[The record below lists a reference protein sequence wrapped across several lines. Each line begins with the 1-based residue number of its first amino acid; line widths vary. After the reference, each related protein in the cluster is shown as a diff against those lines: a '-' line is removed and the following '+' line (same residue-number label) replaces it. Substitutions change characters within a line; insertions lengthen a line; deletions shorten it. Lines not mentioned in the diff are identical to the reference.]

1 MNATFTIDKKTG
13 QAFASIALSS
23 AQASTF
29 HSDRFTLNNAA
40 AVAEIDSLVQ
50 DIIDEQE
57 WHAIVSN
64 PRVLRGLRR
73 LAAEAQQQIAE
84 GKIEEG
90 GFVVE

>member
-1 MNATFTIDKKTG
+1 MIATFTIDKETG

-29 HSDRFTLNNAA
+29 HSDRITLDKAA
-40 AVAEIDSLVQ
+40 TMAEADFLVQ

-57 WHAIVSN
+57 WHTIVSN

-73 LAAEAQQQIAE
+73 LAAETRRQAVE
-84 GKIEEG
+84 GEIEEG